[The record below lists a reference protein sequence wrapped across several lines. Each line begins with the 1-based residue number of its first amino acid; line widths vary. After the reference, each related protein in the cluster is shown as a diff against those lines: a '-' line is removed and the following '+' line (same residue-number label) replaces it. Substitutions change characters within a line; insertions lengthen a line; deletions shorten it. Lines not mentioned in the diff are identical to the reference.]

1 MKNYC
6 IVKSLDLAKA
16 IVFVTGEQYYI
27 YDDLKGDGK
36 VYSFKNTVK
45 FQKAMD
51 YLNNLKEELIKI

>member
-1 MKNYC
+1 MKKYC

-16 IVFVTGEQYYI
+16 IVFVTGQNYYI

-36 VYSFKNTVK
+36 VYSFKNTIK

-51 YLNNLKEELIKI
+51 YLNNIREEILKL